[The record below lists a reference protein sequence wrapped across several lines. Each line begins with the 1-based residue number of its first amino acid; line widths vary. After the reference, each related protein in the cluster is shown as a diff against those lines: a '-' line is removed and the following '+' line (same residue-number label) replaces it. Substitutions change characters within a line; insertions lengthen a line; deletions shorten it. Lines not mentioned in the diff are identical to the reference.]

1 MFCKNPSKSLSYK
14 FSFQAGNVSV
24 ASKKDEKSEKSEK
37 SEKEKS
43 EKESVEKTTKEEEEV
58 TLKQNR

>member
-37 SEKEKS
+37 EKS

-58 TLKQNR
+58 TLKQNP